1 MPDFS
6 LSGRLDISR
15 DGHAL
20 AERAAEWFAH
30 TVASRSGDIRVSLS
44 GGSTPKELYRL
55 LGRDPLRAKIP
66 WQRLELF
73 WGDERFVPYD
83 SPDSNYRMAR
93 EMLLEASPVAPE
105 RVHPMPTDGTPADAA
120 RRYEA
125 MLKRI
130 YGSET
135 LDTARP
141 LFEVM
146 LLGLGS
152 DGHTCSLIPGQP
164 VLEDREHWVAPVMSG
179 RNEPRITLT
188 YPAVESSRTLAF
200 LVSGADKA
208 HAVKAVREGDQTL
221 PAARIRTRGEVV
233 WFLDSAA
240 ASALAG

>member
-1 MPDFS
+1 MTDYS

-15 DGHAL
+15 DGHGL
-20 AERAAEWFAH
+20 AERAAEWFMQ
-30 TVASRSGDIRVSLS
+30 TTASHAGTLSISLS

-55 LGRDPLRAKIP
+55 LGSGTLRASIP

-93 EMLLEASPVAPE
+93 ETLLETAPVAAGH
-105 RVHPMPTDGTPADAA
+105 VHPIPTDGTAADAA
-120 RRYEA
+120 RRYEIA
-125 MLKRI
+125 LKRF

-135 LDTARP
+135 LDPARP
-141 LFEVM
+141 LFDVM
-146 LLGLGS
+146 FLGLGS

-164 VLEDREHWVAPVMSG
+164 VLEERKHWVAPVMSG

-208 HAVKAVREGDQTL
+208 RAVKAVREGDQSL
-221 PAARIRTRGEVV
+221 PAARIRTRGEVI

-240 ASALAG
+240 AGAPSG